1 MNFEFK
7 CPQCGQMVEA
17 DESFRGQVA
26 QCPHCGKGIVVPR
39 GKSKLGVSPV
49 PPPHQRDGKMTI
61 PRRFSNPMQEKPA
74 TTPPDAETASPKKKR
89 GLLFKVIIILSIV
102 IGAAIAIGSVSYGCY
117 LYFGDKP
124 RLERGIK
131 YFESKNYEK
140 AFALLAPLAKKG
152 YSQAQLH
159 LGDCYAHGN
168 GVMMNSEEAVKWY
181 RAAAE
186 QELAPALH
194 RMYECCRD
202 GMGVERNLGNAVKW
216 CRKAAEAGF
225 EEGMFDMGMLYV
237 HGTGV
242 EENAKSAF
250 KWFRRGAEK
259 GHPMSLYKF
268 GQCYKLGYGTDKD
281 EDEAQKWQNK
291 AVEVWKKA
299 ADGGDTDA
307 MVRLAE
313 LHKEGDVVE
322 LDKEESVKWY
332 RKAAESGN
340 AIAQLRLALC
350 YHDGEGIEQDAEEA
364 AKWMLKSAEQGTSR
378 ESQWLM
384 GRFYEDGTGVEKN
397 LAEAVK
403 WFERAEK
410 KGFYP
415 AKYSLAMCYLHGK
428 GVQKD
433 ESRAEALLKE
443 AAAGGN
449 ESAKKELRRIKDE
462 RMEEQHRL
470 EREKAEKQ
478 RKIEEMREIEKEI
491 SERKTRIN
499 AILAGKHGGDWL
511 GFDAGKITET
521 DSSVNV
527 KEEELGEAVSEISSE
542 KDSLGKMNGT
552 ITSLKAELSRLEA
565 RLEKIVRV
573 KKVYDEKELESRKEK
588 CAQCDGNGS
597 VKCVR
602 CKGEGSFVVR
612 EARPCGRC
620 GGSNGGSGFG
630 AEFESESYKGAG
642 RIKVEV
648 ECSNCYGK
656 GMVRPKCRTCN
667 GKGRIKTPNVT
678 GKLSNPY
685 ETCPGCNGSG
695 HDFETFCPKCSGDKK
710 VEVWQRC
717 PACGGKGELS
727 AGKNVTCPVCQGHG
741 NLKCDRCGGRGFTY
755 RPKN

>member
-1 MNFEFK
+1 
-7 CPQCGQMVEA
+7 MVEA
-17 DESFRGQVA
+17 DDSYCGQVA

-39 GKSKLGVSPV
+39 GKSKLGVPPV
-49 PPPHQRDGKMTI
+49 PPPRQRSGKMTI
-61 PRRFSNPMQEKPA
+61 PRRFSNPVQENPA
-74 TTPPDAETASPKKKR
+74 TTPPDTVTTSPKKKR

-102 IGAAIAIGSVSYGCY
+102 IGVAIAIGSVSYGCY
-117 LYFGDKP
+117 LYFGDNP

-140 AFALLAPLAKKG
+140 AFALLAPLAEKG
-152 YSQAQLH
+152 YPQAQLY

-202 GMGVERNLGNAVKW
+202 GVGVERNLGNAVKW
-216 CRKAAEAGF
+216 CRKAAETGF

-237 HGTGV
+237 RGIGV
-242 EENAKSAF
+242 DENAKSAF

-313 LHKEGDVVE
+313 LYKGGDVVE
-322 LDKEESVKWY
+322 LDKEEAVKWY

-340 AIAQLRLALC
+340 ADAQLRLALC
-350 YHDGEGIEQDAEEA
+350 YHDGEGIEEDVEEA

-384 GRFYEDGTGVEKN
+384 GRFYEDGTGVEQN

-403 WFERAEK
+403 WFERSAK
-410 KGFYP
+410 KGFNP

-433 ESRAEALLKE
+433 ESRAEELLKD
-443 AAAGGN
+443 AAANGN
-449 ESAKKELRRIKDE
+449 ESAKRELQRIKDE
-462 RMEEQHRL
+462 REEGQRRL

-478 RKIEEMREIEKEI
+478 RKIEEMREIEEEI
-491 SERKTRIN
+491 SERKERIN
-499 AILAGKHGGDWL
+499 AILAGKHGDGWQ
-511 GFDAGKITET
+511 GFNASKIAEI
-521 DSSVNV
+521 DSSVSV
-527 KEEELGEAVSEISSE
+527 KEEGPGQVASGMFSE
-542 KDSLGKMNGT
+542 KDSLGKMNGA
-552 ITSLKAELSRLEA
+552 IASLKAEASRLEA

-588 CAQCDGNGS
+588 CAQCDGSGS

-612 EARPCGRC
+612 EARPCRRC

-630 AEFESESYKGAG
+630 AEFGSESCNGSG

-656 GMVRPKCRTCN
+656 GMIRPKCRTCN
-667 GKGRIKTPNVT
+667 GSGRIKAPNVT
-678 GKLSNPY
+678 GKLSSPY
-685 ETCPGCNGSG
+685 ETCPNCNGSG
-695 HDFETFCPKCSGDKK
+695 RDFETFCPKCSGNKK
-710 VEVWQRC
+710 VEVWRQC

-727 AGKNVTCPVCQGHG
+727 AGKNVTCSVCQGRG
-741 NLKCDRCGGRGFTY
+741 KLKCDRCGGRGFTY